1 MKNTLKILLCM
12 FCAVVMFSC
21 GNPNSDS
28 KKDNKTETKKTL
40 NEQIEEAIPA
50 GSVDFKN
57 AVIAEDASV
66 EGKITIKNL
75 DMGGKTLTIYASGV
89 ELENVKNAIVIVV
102 EGDVSLK
109 NCSNIK
115 KLEVKKSAIESD
127 TLLIDATQIE
137 TIEIDKKGIRIVL
150 KDKDTEVKDIVISA
164 KDTVIEAEQT
174 DSSNAPVVE
183 TLTVTEDADN
193 VSISGGKIENLV
205 VETSEEIPEENKP
218 VVTLTGKTEIS
229 NVEGIETIY
238 VTEEAKDTVTV
249 PQGTKTE
256 EVTEV
261 DVQIIAVDTVKTEYI
276 IGEKF
281 DYSSL
286 AVKIYYS
293 NGSSKIIALTED
305 NCELDGF
312 TSSAIGT
319 YNVTLTYD
327 SRTEYSFPISV
338 RKPDL
343 KDGASAK
350 EYISEAI
357 ELLSMK
363 KPNIDLA
370 LSYFK
375 KAYEK
380 EKTDETKLYYALAE
394 LAAISTDSSVSKL
407 LKENFGL
414 KNYPSSMNALFSTS
428 WMKEYLRTTA
438 VTVVEFAK
446 DPSGEY
452 VRGFIKDDY
461 SVDSDIYFYPE
472 YNEFDGMWIDGYNNY
487 GSYGEI
493 IPSNK
498 GDRLFTISYYG
509 YWNKYKDI
517 EDERTDAAYQEYLA
531 FRETYKDCLYTPIS
545 YTTRQLPYSAFYG
558 YDYSSLIPEFKV
570 IDENDTVYQATL
582 YNSIKTSETMAYLM
596 LKNFF
601 TCNAEGFNSLIDNIL
616 GVFGNRYENAK
627 ALVADL
633 KQESIEIPADIIA
646 ALNLD
651 GMLGSSKVNIGKA
664 ETDVLFAAMDIVK
677 GVFQWI
683 SSYDLS
689 LDLDILEKQVMSR
702 NYSGWSRTISE
713 YSQELE
719 YNLMNT
725 ITSLLPITNAK
736 TLTVRNSAAMDSSK
750 ATILN
755 AVNTVIA
762 SYEYI
767 TGPSKTYP
775 SKVKS
780 DIKNNAGPVYTAAK
794 DFAAALKNGK
804 VFELKS
810 DKDNSVAFSIDL
822 GKLFTAGYFT
832 NILVKDSDGNIAFTT
847 YGYSKNW
854 DGEVYHYSQN
864 KEYPLSLES
873 KKIYSEL
880 CKILEPEINAM
891 TEADNWTINELYGYL
906 SVNLKLIA
914 DLIPS
919 AAADINELPCE
930 NGILN
935 FPVSYYYYTSIH
947 KPLEQ
952 MKGSWFSC
960 ELDLTQIIELWNLD
974 DTDFFEVN
982 ANVEGGIGIGFMGK
996 VKDIKEKGFVNYGLV
1011 NKYFPSFNQYS
1022 KKEELPANLNFN
1034 ANDSISAGKVKLF
1047 VYSNMTEPEPGTT
1060 PEVNYVL
1067 SSYKYPLLTSY
1078 QSGSSYVAYYDWA
1091 NSKSEYGYAKP
1102 AANASIVLNMIKVQ

>member
-89 ELENVKNAIVIVV
+89 ELENVKNVIVIVV

-357 ELLSMK
+357 QLLSMK

-414 KNYPSSMNALFSTS
+414 KNYPSSMNALFSTP
-428 WMKEYLRTTA
+428 LH
-438 VTVVEFAK
+438 
-446 DPSGEY
+446 
-452 VRGFIKDDY
+452 
-461 SVDSDIYFYPE
+461 
-472 YNEFDGMWIDGYNNY
+472 
-487 GSYGEI
+487 
-493 IPSNK
+493 
-498 GDRLFTISYYG
+498 
-509 YWNKYKDI
+509 
-517 EDERTDAAYQEYLA
+517 
-531 FRETYKDCLYTPIS
+531 
-545 YTTRQLPYSAFYG
+545 
-558 YDYSSLIPEFKV
+558 
-570 IDENDTVYQATL
+570 
-582 YNSIKTSETMAYLM
+582 
-596 LKNFF
+596 
-601 TCNAEGFNSLIDNIL
+601 
-616 GVFGNRYENAK
+616 
-627 ALVADL
+627 
-633 KQESIEIPADIIA
+633 
-646 ALNLD
+646 
-651 GMLGSSKVNIGKA
+651 
-664 ETDVLFAAMDIVK
+664 
-677 GVFQWI
+677 
-683 SSYDLS
+683 
-689 LDLDILEKQVMSR
+689 
-702 NYSGWSRTISE
+702 
-713 YSQELE
+713 
-719 YNLMNT
+719 
-725 ITSLLPITNAK
+725 
-736 TLTVRNSAAMDSSK
+736 SAA
-750 ATILN
+750 
-755 AVNTVIA
+755 
-762 SYEYI
+762 
-767 TGPSKTYP
+767 G
-775 SKVKS
+775 
-780 DIKNNAGPVYTAAK
+780 
-794 DFAAALKNGK
+794 
-804 VFELKS
+804 
-810 DKDNSVAFSIDL
+810 AF
-822 GKLFTAGYFT
+822 
-832 NILVKDSDGNIAFTT
+832 
-847 YGYSKNW
+847 W
-854 DGEVYHYSQN
+854 
-864 KEYPLSLES
+864 
-873 KKIYSEL
+873 
-880 CKILEPEINAM
+880 
-891 TEADNWTINELYGYL
+891 
-906 SVNLKLIA
+906 
-914 DLIPS
+914 
-919 AAADINELPCE
+919 
-930 NGILN
+930 
-935 FPVSYYYYTSIH
+935 
-947 KPLEQ
+947 
-952 MKGSWFSC
+952 
-960 ELDLTQIIELWNLD
+960 
-974 DTDFFEVN
+974 
-982 ANVEGGIGIGFMGK
+982 
-996 VKDIKEKGFVNYGLV
+996 
-1011 NKYFPSFNQYS
+1011 
-1022 KKEELPANLNFN
+1022 
-1034 ANDSISAGKVKLF
+1034 
-1047 VYSNMTEPEPGTT
+1047 
-1060 PEVNYVL
+1060 
-1067 SSYKYPLLTSY
+1067 
-1078 QSGSSYVAYYDWA
+1078 
-1091 NSKSEYGYAKP
+1091 
-1102 AANASIVLNMIKVQ
+1102 